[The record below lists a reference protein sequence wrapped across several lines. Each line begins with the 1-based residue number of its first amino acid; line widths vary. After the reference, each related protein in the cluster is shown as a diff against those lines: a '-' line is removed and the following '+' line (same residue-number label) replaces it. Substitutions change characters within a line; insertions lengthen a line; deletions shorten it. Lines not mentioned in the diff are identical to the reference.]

1 GQGSNSYCEKLRTVM
16 CSLIFLVFLLVQT
29 KAELFT
35 SSAHLQTALYA
46 ERDIADLLKSYIR
59 REEDRLSR
67 IKQLA
72 EDYEDHSKLA
82 LQNLDK
88 YLGNPINAF
97 LLIKRFTLDWDR
109 DVIPVLVNNSWDSMY
124 KEIEQVRSDLPS
136 HEDLKGA
143 ASALMRLQDTYQ
155 LDTSKVAQGDL
166 RGIVSPVLSAE
177 ECFELGRLSYNQGD
191 YYHTMLWMEQ
201 AWDKQEKAGGEG
213 SKDFLEDLEDA
224 KVETLDYLAFSY
236 YKTLEKNV
244 CFIYLTMS
252 SHVSRKVLDY
262 LNGYGELTC
271 VTYSVHLYLTDEC
284 FLLGRLS
291 YIENDWYHSNLWMQ
305 EALVREEKEEIKSV
319 SRADTLDYLAYTYAA
334 LGDVAQALE
343 LTKEL
348 LTLDPNHERAL
359 NNKKYF
365 EAMLRDEPRKTRSA
379 EEKPG
384 YQLNRDEYRNSE
396 EFLTYEALCRG
407 ETTMPLKNAHL
418 LTCRYVTNNHP
429 LLLIQPIKEETVH
442 LDPWIVVYYNVMSDE
457 EISTIKHLATP
468 RLNRATVQNSKTGA
482 LETANYRISKS
493 AWLRGEEHPV
503 VERLNQRME
512 AITGLDLNTAEELQ
526 IANYGL
532 GGHYEP
538 HFDYARKEE
547 KDAFKSLGTGNRIA
561 TFLNYM
567 SDVEAGGATVFPY
580 LGLKLFPKKGNAA
593 FWYNLYKSGEGI
605 FNTRHA
611 ACPVLVGSK
620 WVANKWIH
628 ERGQEFRRPCSL
640 SEYE

>member
-1 GQGSNSYCEKLRTVM
+1 MY
-16 CSLIFLVFLLVQT
+16 SLIFLVFLLVQT

-46 ERDIADLLKSYIR
+46 ERDIADLLKSYIQ

-72 EDYEDHSKLA
+72 EDYEEHSKLA

-224 KVETLDYLAFSY
+224 KVEILDYLAFSY
-236 YKTLEKNV
+236 YK
-244 CFIYLTMS
+244 
-252 SHVSRKVLDY
+252 
-262 LNGYGELTC
+262 
-271 VTYSVHLYLTDEC
+271 
-284 FLLGRLS
+284 
-291 YIENDWYHSNLWMQ
+291 
-305 EALVREEKEEIKSV
+305 
-319 SRADTLDYLAYTYAA
+319 

-580 LGLKLFPKKGNAA
+580 LGLKLFPRKGNAA